1 MSLTLPTR
9 AELAPEETWALEHLF
24 GTPDDAET
32 ALRDTEERV
41 AALGAR
47 AGTLAGDA
55 ASLLAALEALEALT
69 RASTRLG
76 NYFRLPVTT
85 DQLDPQARAL
95 DGRFQAIAA
104 RWARALAFFEPELLA
119 SPPERLE
126 AFVAQEPR
134 LARFRPYLARLQERR
149 PHVRSPEIEDVL
161 AGAAGVFDAYER
173 ARDALAEGDLRFVP
187 IDVGGGARE
196 LAPSSYRALV
206 HDPDRAV
213 RRQAFERWTDGYL
226 GVRDTLAEVYL
237 AGVRRSAFE
246 AEVRDYASGEALA
259 LADHR
264 VTTEVLDATLAAF
277 QRRLPVWHRYWAAR
291 RRLLGV
297 DRHQPWDVFAPPPT
311 RRVEVPYGQAAAWI
325 TESAAPLGPA
335 FVGQLR
341 RGMLDDRWVDR
352 RPNRGKR
359 QGAFC
364 ADAPDVHPYVFV
376 SYTDDLPSAST
387 LAHEMGHALH
397 AVWADAAV
405 PALDGVRAL
414 SMTVAETASNGLQAL
429 LRGHLM
435 RHELAADPDFELA
448 LIDEAFGNLHRYL
461 FVMPTLVRFER
472 EVHAA
477 VGRGEPLAA
486 RDLTAKAAALFAEAY
501 GPEVAAAWDD
511 ELADRVGIAWAEFP
525 HLYAPF
531 YTFQYT
537 VGIAVALAQ
546 VARIDAGDEGAAAA
560 YLDFLSAGGSV
571 PPVELFARLGYD
583 VTTPAPVE
591 AAFDVVE
598 GLVARLE
605 AHADR
610 VGA

>member
-1 MSLTLPTR
+1 MSLTLPSR
-9 AELAPEETWALEHLF
+9 AELAREETWALEHLF
-24 GTPDDAET
+24 ATPEAAEA
-32 ALRDTEERV
+32 ALREAEERV
-41 AALGAR
+41 ADLGAR
-47 AGTLAGDA
+47 AGTLARDA
-55 ASLLAALEALEALT
+55 AALLAALEALEAFT
-69 RASTRLG
+69 RVGTRLG
-76 NYFRLPVTT
+76 DYYRLPVTT
-85 DQLDPQARAL
+85 DQLDAHARSMDA
-95 DGRFQAIAA
+95 RFQGIAA
-104 RWARALAFFEPELLA
+104 RWARELAFVEPELLA

-134 LARFRPYLARLQERR
+134 LARFRPFLARLQERR
-149 PHVRSPEIEDVL
+149 PHVRSPEVEGVL

-187 IDVGGGARE
+187 VAAGDVDRE
-196 LAPSSYRALV
+196 LAPSSYRSLL
-206 HDPDRAV
+206 HDPDREV

-226 GVRDTLAEVYL
+226 GVSATLAETYL
-237 AGVRRSAFE
+237 ARVRRSAFE
-246 AEVRDYASGEALA
+246 AEVRGYASGEAQA

-264 VTTEVLDATLAAF
+264 VTTEVLDATLVAF
-277 QRRLPVWHRYWAAR
+277 QRRLPVWHRYWSAR
-291 RRLLGV
+291 QRLLGL

-311 RRVEVPYGQAAAWI
+311 RGVKVAYEQAAEWI
-325 TESAAPLGPA
+325 AQSAAPLGPD
-335 FVGQLR
+335 FVGTVR
-341 RGMLDDRWVDR
+341 HGMLDGRWVDR

-376 SYTDDLPSAST
+376 SYTDDLTSAST
-387 LAHEMGHALH
+387 LAHEMGHAMH
-397 AVWADAAV
+397 AVWAEAAV
-405 PALDGVRAL
+405 PALDAVQAL

-477 VGRGEPLAA
+477 VGRGEPLSA

-501 GPEVAAAWDD
+501 GPEVVADWDD
-511 ELADRVGIAWAEFP
+511 ELAGRVGIAWAEFP

-537 VGIAVALAQ
+537 VGIAVALAH
-546 VARIDAGDEGAAAA
+546 VARIDAGDEGAVDG

-571 PPVELFARLGYD
+571 PPVELFARLGFD

-598 GLVARLE
+598 GLVERLE

-610 VGA
+610 VGR

>member
-1 MSLTLPTR
+1 
-9 AELAPEETWALEHLF
+9 
-24 GTPDDAET
+24 
-32 ALRDTEERV
+32 
-41 AALGAR
+41 
-47 AGTLAGDA
+47 
-55 ASLLAALEALEALT
+55 
-69 RASTRLG
+69 
-76 NYFRLPVTT
+76 LPVTT

-95 DGRFQAIAA
+95 DGRFQGVAA
-104 RWARALAFFEPELLA
+104 RWARALAFVEPELLA

-134 LARFRPYLARLQERR
+134 LARFLPYLARLEERR

-173 ARDALAEGDLRFVP
+173 SRDALAEGDLRFVP
-187 IDVGGGARE
+187 VDAAGGARE
-196 LAPSSYRALV
+196 LAPSSYHALV
-206 HDPDRAV
+206 SDPDRAV

-226 GVRDTLAEVYL
+226 GVGDTLAETYL
-237 AGVRRSAFE
+237 ARVRRSAFE
-246 AEVRDYASGEALA
+246 AEVRGHASGEALA

-264 VTTEVLDATLAAF
+264 VTTEVLDATLEAF

-311 RRVEVPYGQAAAWI
+311 RRVEIPYGQAAAWI
-325 TESAAPLGPA
+325 AESAAPLGPA

-341 RGMLDDRWVDR
+341 RGMLDGRWVDR

-364 ADAPDVHPYVFV
+364 EDAPDVHPYVFV

-397 AVWADAAV
+397 AVWSEAAV

-429 LRGHLM
+429 LRGYLM

-448 LIDEAFGNLHRYL
+448 SIDEAFGNLHRYL

-477 VGRGEPLAA
+477 VGRGEALAA

-501 GPEVAAAWDD
+501 GPDVVAGWDD
-511 ELADRVGIAWAEFP
+511 DLADRVGIAWAEFP

-546 VARIDAGDEGAAAA
+546 VARIDAGDEGAVAA

-571 PPVELFARLGYD
+571 PPVELFARLGFD

-598 GLVARLE
+598 GLVVRLE

-610 VGA
+610 VAD